1 MAAMNAS
8 DKFGELGQVLAI
20 APRFP
25 FLTTTFNQCVRT
37 STASSKFPGIH
48 LCAVIQACSWLTRCV
63 VRRR

>member
-25 FLTTTFNQCVRT
+25 LATTFNQCVGT
-37 STASSKFPGIH
+37 STASSNFPGIH